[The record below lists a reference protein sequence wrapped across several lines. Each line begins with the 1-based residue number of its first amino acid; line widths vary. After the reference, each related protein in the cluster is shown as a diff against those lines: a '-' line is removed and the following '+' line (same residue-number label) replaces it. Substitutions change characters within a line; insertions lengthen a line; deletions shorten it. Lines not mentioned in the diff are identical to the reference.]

1 MARIITRRTEAR
13 PAPVPRTTLPR
24 MCARLRSTLEED
36 MLSRN
41 ALMVIV
47 ATALTAAVAAAQQ
60 PAKPATTHPSTAAQ
74 APTAA
79 KKNAATSSAAALAVN
94 ADSAKR
100 IVLANEAG
108 ATVTSNKL
116 HHSGGKAYYAVSY
129 KLKGD
134 KKTMHATVDA
144 TTGAF
149 AAAAAPAAPA
159 ASTKSSA
166 KKPS

>member
-1 MARIITRRTEAR
+1 
-13 PAPVPRTTLPR
+13 
-24 MCARLRSTLEED
+24 

-41 ALMVIV
+41 ALVVIV
-47 ATALTAAVAAAQQ
+47 ATALTAAAAAAQQ
-60 PAKPATTHPSTAAQ
+60 PAKPATTHSSTAAQ
-74 APTAA
+74 APAAA
-79 KKNAATSSAAALAVN
+79 KKNAATSSAVAPAVN
-94 ADSAKR
+94 ADSAKK
-100 IVLANEAG
+100 IVLAHAAG
-108 ATVTSNKL
+108 ATVTSTKL

-149 AAAAAPAAPA
+149 AEAAAPAV
-159 ASTKSSA
+159 STKPAA